1 MKYKEKYRPGMV
13 FRSEQEPWRDIII
26 TYVSYFRDSE
36 SSYNF
41 KRSSIISWQRENE
54 IAFDKFV
61 CMRKGYNYLPESNG
75 RMDFSDKN
83 TFPYPFFGE
92 KTQKSMDD
100 YIRKYNMKLCDTD
113 ESFVNVYSDTECEYT
128 ASLINK

>member
-1 MKYKEKYRPGMV
+1 MKYKEKYRPGRV
-13 FRSEQEPWRDIII
+13 FRSEQEPGRNIII

-41 KRSSIISWQRENE
+41 IRSSIISWRRENE
-54 IAFDKFV
+54 IEFDKFV

-75 RMDFSDKN
+75 RMDKN

-113 ESFVNVYSDTECEYT
+113 ESLINVYSDTEYEYN
-128 ASLINK
+128 AGLIIN

>member
-13 FRSEQEPWRDIII
+13 FRSEQEPWRNIII

-41 KRSSIISWQRENE
+41 IRSSIISWRRENE
-54 IAFDKFV
+54 IEFDKFV
-61 CMRKGYNYLPESNG
+61 CMRNGYNYLPESNG

-113 ESFVNVYSDTECEYT
+113 ESLINVYSDTECEYS

>member
-1 MKYKEKYRPGMV
+1 MKYKEKYKPGMV
-13 FRSEQEPWRDIII
+13 FRNEKEPWRNIII
-26 TYVSYFRDSE
+26 SAVYYLRDCE
-36 SSYNF
+36 SSYTFN
-41 KRSSIISWQRENE
+41 RNSIILWRRENE

-113 ESFVNVYSDTECEYT
+113 E
-128 ASLINK
+128 I

>member
-13 FRSEQEPWRDIII
+13 FRSEQEPWRNIII

-41 KRSSIISWQRENE
+41 IRSSIISWRRENE
-54 IAFDKFV
+54 IEFDKFV
-61 CMRKGYNYLPESNG
+61 CMRKGYNYIPESNG

-92 KTQKSMDD
+92 STQKSIDD
-100 YIRKYNMKLCDTD
+100 YIRKYDMKLCEINDFSITVFKDD
-113 ESFVNVYSDTECEYT
+113 ENEYS
-128 ASLINK
+128 AWIK

>member
-13 FRSEQEPWRDIII
+13 FRSEQEPWRNIII

-41 KRSSIISWQRENE
+41 IRISIISLRRENE
-54 IAFDKFV
+54 IEFDKFV

-113 ESFVNVYSDTECEYT
+113 ESLINVYSDTECEYS

>member
-13 FRSEQEPWRDIII
+13 FRSEQEPWRNIII

-41 KRSSIISWQRENE
+41 IRSSIISWRRENE
-54 IAFDKFV
+54 IEFDKFV

-83 TFPYPFFGE
+83 TFPYPFLE
-92 KTQKSMDD
+92 KKHKNQWMIISENT
-100 YIRKYNMKLCDTD
+100 I
-113 ESFVNVYSDTECEYT
+113 
-128 ASLINK
+128 

>member
-1 MKYKEKYRPGMV
+1 MKYKEKYRPGMI
-13 FRSEQEPWRDIII
+13 FRSEKEPWRDIII

-36 SSYNF
+36 FSYSF
-41 KRSSIISWQRENE
+41 KRSSIISWRRENE

-61 CMRKGYNYLPESNG
+61 CMRKGYNYLLESNG

-83 TFPYPFFGE
+83 TSPYPFFGE

-100 YIRKYNMKLCDTD
+100 YIRKYNMKLCDTGKNLI
-113 ESFVNVYSDTECEYT
+113 NVYSDTECEYS
-128 ASLINK
+128 ASLINM

>member
-61 CMRKGYNYLPESNG
+61 CIRKGYNYLPESNG

-100 YIRKYNMKLCDTD
+100 YIRRYDMKLCEINDNSITVFKD
-113 ESFVNVYSDTECEYT
+113 NECEYS
-128 ASLINK
+128 AWIK